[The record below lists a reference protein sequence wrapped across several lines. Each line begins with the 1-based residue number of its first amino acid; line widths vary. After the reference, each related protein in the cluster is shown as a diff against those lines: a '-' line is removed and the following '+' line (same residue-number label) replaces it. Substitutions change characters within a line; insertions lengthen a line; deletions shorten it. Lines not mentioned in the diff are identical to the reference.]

1 MRDENKQQNSGDSAI
16 QIYGDNNTIH
26 NHQHQH
32 DHTVHAHGPLHLH
45 THVERPLYALQAP
58 PAPPA
63 RYRHRNPVS
72 PEITLAQK
80 DLLAMM
86 RPLPK
91 PARIAVLEYMRAEF
105 GTGLVMALEPRELQR
120 ARRAVLDARRAAGL

>member
-1 MRDENKQQNSGDSAI
+1 MRDENKQQNSGNSAI

-26 NHQHQH
+26 NHQH
-32 DHTVHAHGPLHLH
+32 DHTVHAHGPLHVH

-63 RYRHRNPVS
+63 RYRHRNPVG
-72 PEITLAQK
+72 PEITPAQK

-105 GTGLVMALEPRELQR
+105 GTGLVIALAPPELQR
-120 ARRAVLDARRAAGL
+120 ARQAVLDARRAAGV